1 MNANWRTETGRLTR
15 KWSELPQRVPYNA
28 SWMQEGTTSSA
39 EAAPPPCFLDF
50 RRFSAL
56 GGRRWLEPDP
66 GYGC

>member
-1 MNANWRTETGRLTR
+1 MNATWLTETGRLTR
-15 KWSELPQRVPYNA
+15 RWSELPQCVPYNA
-28 SWMQEGTTSSA
+28 SWMQEGTTA
-39 EAAPPPCFLDF
+39 GADVAPPCFLDF